1 MSSDD
6 SIEYQG
12 QAVKLSK
19 PYGDYDDY
27 KNDPNNLAPGE
38 AGKVQQL
45 VQSAPIAKQ
54 FSSRELMIH
63 AVFALKFP
71 GYGLGSYGEKPQ
83 PDNSVL
89 ALFGVEIPKSGNSRY
104 LLFRGTGGL
113 YTLIDDFV
121 YADSAAIGGVSENG
135 DKFVYSTMQ
144 GAKVLERSP
153 SVK

>member
-1 MSSDD
+1 M
-6 SIEYQG
+6 
-12 QAVKLSK
+12 
-19 PYGDYDDY
+19 
-27 KNDPNNLAPGE
+27 
-38 AGKVQQL
+38 
-45 VQSAPIAKQ
+45 
-54 FSSRELMIH
+54 
-63 AVFALKFP
+63 
-71 GYGLGSYGEKPQ
+71 
-83 PDNSVL
+83 L